1 MHAEVVIRHA
11 ASNQLQRNA
20 PHCKPPAAPKR
31 PPDRRQT
38 APAPACAYPAL
49 RLAIT
54 DEASPLA
61 LRSTRNRM
69 RTAVRRG
76 AASCRAVLRSC
87 SVAAVVRGVL
97 ACVVTAELSGVAER
111 HRCGNPSGIWA
122 SQPAVAVAVA
132 VGAVRTPDT
141 PLVALSASAVR
152 RADVRPLVGRTSGV
166 HATGVH
172 ATGAI
177 RVSGWTRVRCPRPLR
192 PRCPTGLDP
201 GIGSAGQL
209 TFGRIECD
217 VSLGPRA
224 AWSSLPNLG
233 LAGKDGRAL
242 AVRGSHEGR
251 RQTWAAA
258 AHAHRLRRRARHLAD
273 QGVSLAPGCRRLAE
287 NHEKEQVLTSPRRCV
302 LSKLPAWCPTH
313 RLTGV
318 ATTLRGP
325 CAVLVPCRPAPEG
338 PIRFGGGVRLRPQR
352 GRGT

>member
-1 MHAEVVIRHA
+1 MLRRHSAGQASA
-11 ASNQLQRNA
+11 ARPTRFIGGRARCSRRRTDHQLIDEQDPALPTRSPTRTTTASIPAATRNA
-20 PHCKPPAAPKR
+20 LTMTDDGH
-31 PPDRRQT
+31 RRV
-38 APAPACAYPAL
+38 
-49 RLAIT
+49 
-54 DEASPLA
+54 
-61 LRSTRNRM
+61 LRSTRNRP

-97 ACVVTAELSGVAER
+97 AGVVTAELSGVAER

-201 GIGSAGQL
+201 GIRRCGGAAHVWAHRVRRVAGSASGL
-209 TFGRIECD
+209 VFAAE
-217 VSLGPRA
+217 SGPGGEGWSCVGS
-224 AWSSLPNLG
+224 AW
-233 LAGKDGRAL
+233 LA
-242 AVRGSHEGR
+242 RGSAADLGHR
-251 RQTWAAA
+251 SACAQAAA
-258 AHAHRLRRRARHLAD
+258 PCSPPGRPGNESSAR
-273 QGVSLAPGCRRLAE
+273 
-287 NHEKEQVLTSPRRCV
+287 
-302 LSKLPAWCPTH
+302 
-313 RLTGV
+313 
-318 ATTLRGP
+318 
-325 CAVLVPCRPAPEG
+325 VPSVG
-338 PIRFGGGVRLRPQR
+338 
-352 GRGT
+352 